1 MLRERGF
8 ARACMPMSGYDPER
22 PKPLLMEGVRKDFGG
37 VAALRGVSLVL
48 EEGTIAG
55 LLGPDGAGKST
66 LLAVASGSL
75 RPSEGRVLVFG
86 RPPHEAKR
94 LFSYVPMTQGL
105 YDDLTPA
112 EHLSYLAE
120 LYGVEKSRVDYF
132 LEMAGLTP
140 ARNRLIGQLSGGM
153 RQKLAL
159 VSGFLH
165 DPKLLLLDEPT
176 RGIDPIFR
184 QEVWSMLYRMAG
196 AGKTILLTT
205 SSAEEAERLSLVFFM
220 KGGEIVAHGSPQ
232 EMKEGLSGRVFVIK
246 GEEARAYRT
255 LRQMGIRA
263 RMAGDGVRCVADTS
277 QLSGFEFSE
286 AEPSLGDV
294 FLIL

>member
-1 MLRERGF
+1 ML
-8 ARACMPMSGYDPER
+8 MSGYAPEK
-22 PKPLLMEGVRKDFGG
+22 PMPLLMEGVSKYFGG
-37 VAALRGVSLVL
+37 IAALKDVSLSVS
-48 EEGTIAG
+48 EGVIAG

-75 RPSEGRVLVFG
+75 KPNEGRVLVFG
-86 RPPHEAKR
+86 KPPQEAKT
-94 LFSYVPMTQGL
+94 LLSYVPMTQGL

-120 LYGVEKSRVDYF
+120 LYRVDRKRVEYL
-132 LEMAGLTP
+132 LEMAGLAS

-176 RGIDPIFR
+176 RGIDPVFR

-196 AGKTILLTT
+196 AGKAVLLTT
-205 SSAEEAERLSLVFFM
+205 SSTEEAERLSLVFFM
-220 KGGEIVAHGSPQ
+220 KGGEIVARGSP
-232 EMKEGLSGRVFVIK
+232 EELKENLSGRVFVVR
-246 GEEARAYRT
+246 GNEARTYRA
-255 LRQMGIRA
+255 LRQRGIRA
-263 RMAGDGVRCVADTS
+263 RMAGDGVRCIAEPS
-277 QLSGFEFSE
+277 LLSGFEFSE

-294 FLIL
+294 FLSL